1 MMTKQVK
8 GIKECFEL
16 ATDRRGIATLSFNT
30 PGSKANV
37 FTRAALLEFSGH
49 LDALAADKGI
59 KALFIESAK
68 DNIFIAGADIHE
80 IKAADDEETITAF
93 VQQGQDIFT
102 KLESLPFPTIAMID
116 GACLGGGLEMSL
128 ACTYRIATSHPH
140 TRIGLPEVN
149 LGILPGFGGTQRLA
163 SLVGYAKA
171 MELIIGAK
179 RLKGEKALKLGVVDG
194 CVPSGYLG
202 FKKEAFIKEIL
213 TGNLKK
219 KLCCSR
225 KGIAWYEKLAPLRK
239 IIGRMAEK
247 KVLAKTQGHYP
258 APLAVIKVMEESFG
272 KPLKEGLRIERQ
284 AVTRL
289 ALTSISKNLIELFFI
304 AEELKKET
312 FSTAGAKKIQHSAIV
327 GTGAMGSGIAWALN
341 NQDIDVRLKDINH
354 DSIGRAIAAIR
365 KIYEGIKKRRRL
377 TKREIALK
385 MDKITFTTGY
395 EGFANIDVLFE
406 AVSEDIKLKQQVYK
420 EFEAVLKS
428 DAVIASNTSSLSISD
443 LAESLNHPNRFIG
456 MHFFNPVHRMPL
468 VEIITGEKTDEATIA
483 TVVKLAKQMGKT
495 PIKVRESAG
504 FLVNRILMPYLGE
517 AAIMFEKGEDIQKID
532 ATLLAFGMPMGPFTL
547 IDTVGVD
554 IGNKV
559 SEILHQAYGA
569 RMPVSKIMTRMVEKG
584 WLGKKS
590 GLGFYDHKK
599 KHPEINRGLLTL
611 QKEKTRL
618 DEQTILDRMLLTMIN
633 EAARCLEEGVVDNA
647 GYLDMAMVMGTGFPA
662 FRGGLM
668 RYADELGIDAVVDR
682 LGVLKTTYG
691 SRFTPCDLLLSKDKG
706 HETFYGGGS

>member
-1 MMTKQVK
+1 MTTQSKE
-8 GIKECFEL
+8 IKKYFEL
-16 ATDRRGIATLSFNT
+16 TTDSRGIATLTFDT
-30 PGSKANV
+30 PESKANV
-37 FTRAALLEFSGH
+37 FTRAALLEFAEH
-49 LDALAADKGI
+49 LDALAGDGSV

-80 IKAADDEETITAF
+80 IKAADDKEIITAF
-93 VQQGQDIFT
+93 VRQGQDIFT
-102 KLESLPFPTIAMID
+102 KLASLPFPTIAMID

-149 LGILPGFGGTQRLA
+149 LGILPGFGGTQRLPP
-163 SLVGYAKA
+163 LVGYAKA

-179 RLKGEKALKLGVVDG
+179 RLKGEKALKLGVVDA
-194 CVPSGYLG
+194 CVPSGYLE
-202 FKKEAFIKEIL
+202 FKKEEFIEEIL

-225 KGIAWYEKLAPLRK
+225 KGISWYEKLAPVRK

-247 KVLAKTQGHYP
+247 KVLAKTHGHYP

-272 KPLKEGLRIERQ
+272 KPFKEGLRIERE

-289 ALTSISKNLIELFFI
+289 ALTPISKNLIDLFFI
-304 AEELKKET
+304 SEQLKKET
-312 FSTAGAKKIQHSAIV
+312 FSTAGAKTIQHSAIV

-341 NQDIDVRLKDINH
+341 NQDIDVRLKDINNG
-354 DSIGRAIAAIR
+354 SIGRAIANIR

-377 TKREIALK
+377 TEREIALK

-395 EGFANIDVLFE
+395 EGFGDTDFLLE
-406 AVSEDIKLKQQVYK
+406 AVVEDLTVKQQVYK
-420 EFEAVLKS
+420 EFEAVLQS

-443 LAESLNHPNRFIG
+443 LAEKLDHPNRFIG

-468 VEIITGEKTDEATIA
+468 VEIITGKKTDDQTIA
-483 TVVKLAKQMGKT
+483 TVVQLAKRMGKT
-495 PIKVRESAG
+495 PIKVKESAG
-504 FLVNRILMPYLGE
+504 FLINRILMPCLSE
-517 AAIMFEKGEDIQKID
+517 AAIMFEQGEDIQKID
-532 ATLLAFGMPMGPFTL
+532 AILLSFGMPMGPFTL
-547 IDTVGVD
+547 VDTVGVD
-554 IGNKV
+554 IGGKV
-559 SEILHQAYGA
+559 SEILHQAYGD
-569 RMPVSKIMTRMVEKG
+569 RMAVSGIMARMVEKG

-599 KHPEINRGLLTL
+599 KHPAINPGILTL
-611 QKEKTRL
+611 QKKKTEL

-633 EAARCLEEGVVDNA
+633 EAARCLEEGVVANA

-668 RYADELGIDAVVDR
+668 RYADELGIDAIVIR
-682 LGVLKTTYG
+682 LGLLKTTYG
-691 SRFTPCDLLLSKDKG
+691 SRFTPCDLLLAMDKG